1 MVAHTYLKTPTAVAG
16 FIIDI
21 FMQEQMHLS
30 SILQRLTYAINSKC
44 INEQNYLDNLNN
56 KIKNAY
62 TYLIRDK
69 EHKIDLLK
77 MRLASLDVSDTLKRG
92 FAVVYRDGVKLK
104 SIQDINEGEQI
115 DILLEDGILKL
126 RAGEIL
132 ERKKEKFNYG
142 KE

>member
-1 MVAHTYLKTPTAVAG
+1 
-16 FIIDI
+16 
-21 FMQEQMHLS
+21 
-30 SILQRLTYAINSKC
+30 
-44 INEQNYLDNLNN
+44 
-56 KIKNAY
+56 
-62 TYLIRDK
+62 
-69 EHKIDLLK
+69 

-104 SIQDINEGEQI
+104 YIQDINEGEQI
-115 DILLEDGILKL
+115 DIILEDGILKL

>member
-1 MVAHTYLKTPTAVAG
+1 
-16 FIIDI
+16 
-21 FMQEQMHLS
+21 
-30 SILQRLTYAINSKC
+30 
-44 INEQNYLDNLNN
+44 
-56 KIKNAY
+56 
-62 TYLIRDK
+62 
-69 EHKIDLLK
+69 
-77 MRLASLDVSDTLKRG
+77 MRLASLDVSDTLKLG